1 MEELGMIRVISVL
14 LITMSWSVI
23 VLADE
28 PAEVTEPPEIVLDA
42 PSPEKEAQP
51 QAVETET
58 ITIYES
64 KIFPGFRPCT
74 PEDYRNK
81 QYDPIACRDDEAS
94 RTISTRDQNQQSKE
108 LIVEDDA
115 VPQGNIYKLSF
126 ERFKKKK
133 Q

>member
-1 MEELGMIRVISVL
+1 MIRVISAL
-14 LITMSWSVI
+14 LITMSWCGI
-23 VLADE
+23 VWADE
-28 PAEVTEPPEIVLDA
+28 PAEVTEPPDIVLDA
-42 PSPEKEAQP
+42 STPKKAAQP

-64 KIFPGFRPCT
+64 KIFPGFRPCA
-74 PEDYRNK
+74 PEDYRDK

-94 RTISTRDQNQQSKE
+94 REISTRDQNPQSKN